1 MVQGMDIPIERGGGL
16 RMRLLR
22 AVLAGVSLLLSAASP
37 AAPAVDSKAV
47 DAALAHAQ
55 EALAAGKYDEAYRQ
69 YQDIYDDSENPL
81 AAFSLGLFHHSG
93 WGRPVDPAQACDW
106 FGKAAQGKIPTGEY
120 LYADCLVSGTGR
132 AADPA
137 KAAYWYEQAA
147 RHGHLLSQCS
157 LARLYIAGKGV
168 ERDPKKGLALCAAVA
183 QQGSVPAML
192 QMAQLLLGDDTA
204 VRDPAAAYAWY
215 EQAAQRG
222 SAEAQ
227 YQLGVMSRD
236 GLGHAADTGLARS
249 WFETAAVQ
257 SYAPAYFPTA
267 QLYFNTPADPQTGG
281 PAPEILAKDYLWLQV
296 ATHCV
301 TDPAQLSQAHGM
313 LDQVLTIMPK
323 TWAPSLDE
331 KLKGHL
337 CDRQSVAGEGK
348 AAS

>member
-1 MVQGMDIPIERGGGL
+1 ML
-16 RMRLLR
+16 C
-22 AVLAGVSLLLSAASP
+22 AVLAGSSVLLLAATASAGEP
-37 AAPAVDSKAV
+37 QAVT
-47 DAALAHAQ
+47 DAATTHAQ
-55 EALAAGKYDEAYRQ
+55 EALTAGKYDDAYRQ
-69 YQDIYDDSENPL
+69 YQDIYRDNANPL
-81 AAFSLGLFHHSG
+81 AAFSLGMFYRSG
-93 WGRPVDPAQACDW
+93 WGRPVDPVQACDW
-106 FGKAAQGKIPTGEY
+106 FAKAAPGKIPTAEHFF
-120 LYADCLVSGTGR
+120 ADCLAAGTGR

-147 RHGHLLSQCS
+147 NHGHLLSQCS
-157 LARLYIAGKGV
+157 LARLYLAGKGV
-168 ERDPKKGLALCAAVA
+168 ERDPKKALALCGAVA

-192 QMAQLLLGDDTA
+192 QMAQMQLQDDA
-204 VRDPAAAYAWY
+204 GAKDSIRDPAAAYGWY

-227 YQLGVMSRD
+227 YQVGLMSRD
-236 GLGHAADTGLARS
+236 GIGHAADAQLARS
-249 WFETAAVQ
+249 WFEAAAAQ
-257 SYAPAYFPTA
+257 SYAPAYLPTA
-267 QLYFNTPADPQTGG
+267 QLYFNTPPDPQTGG

-301 TDPAQLSQAHGM
+301 TDPAQLNQARGM

-337 CDRQSVAGEGK
+337 CDRQSVAGDGK